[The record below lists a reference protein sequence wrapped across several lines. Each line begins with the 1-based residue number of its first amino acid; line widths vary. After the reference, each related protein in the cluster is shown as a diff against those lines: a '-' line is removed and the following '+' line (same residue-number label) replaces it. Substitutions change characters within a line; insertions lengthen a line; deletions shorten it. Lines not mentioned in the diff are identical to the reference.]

1 MANTSTEREFMHRD
15 GLRVRVVRS
24 PRRTRTVSAA
34 WRGGMVVVSIPA
46 RLSSGEE
53 AVYVE
58 DMVRKIQRKRT
69 AVSGPIPD
77 EQLMAR
83 ATELNRRYL
92 RGLADPT
99 SVRWVRNQNSRWG
112 SASLREKTIRLSHRL
127 MKMPAYVQD
136 YVLVHELAHLVEPLD
151 GHGQRFKAWLACY
164 PRGAEASAFLAGVSF
179 AGHAEQEPD
188 PDWLEALEES
198 DLGGDF
204 DESGADA
211 GSLA

>member
-1 MANTSTEREFMHRD
+1 MTTSTTEREFMHRD
-15 GLRVRVVRS
+15 GVMVRVVRS
-24 PRRTRTVSAA
+24 ARRTRTVSAA
-34 WRGGMVVVSIPA
+34 WREGMVVVSIPA
-46 RLSSGEE
+46 RLSEGDES
-53 AVYVE
+53 VYVE
-58 DMVRKIQRKRT
+58 DMVRKIQRKR
-69 AVSGPIPD
+69 AGVSGPIPD

-127 MKMPAYVQD
+127 MTMPAYVQD
-136 YVLVHELAHLVEPLD
+136 YVLVHELAHLVEPRD
-151 GHGQRFKAWLACY
+151 GHGQRFKALLAGY

-179 AGHAEQEPD
+179 AGHAGQEPE
-188 PDWLEALEES
+188 PAWIEGMEES

-211 GSLA
+211 AALA